1 MQVGVVGDT
10 PMPIN
15 ALVAKEIRV
24 QGTHR
29 FHAEFAQ
36 AVEVIASG
44 QIDVRPIITARYP
57 MENAAEAFR
66 AAADRSRSVKVQL
79 EFDTA

>member
-1 MQVGVVGDT
+1 ML
-10 PMPIN
+10 PLN

-29 FHAEFAQ
+29 FHAEFKQ
-36 AVEVIASG
+36 AVTAIASG

-57 MENAAEAFR
+57 IEKARDAFDL
-66 AAADRSRSVKVQL
+66 AADRSRSVKVQL
-79 EFDTA
+79 AFDTP